1 VIKQLIGEMG
11 NFTQVRE
18 DESPAVQ
25 LGRFVLG
32 GIGWFSLRRRLA
44 PTSCCTWSGLFLPG
58 AVSRGWRNG
67 IIAVRLDV
75 VGGRVPCQLGHLV
88 SFSAVSAGTS

>member
-18 DESPAVQ
+18 DENPAMQ

-32 GIGWFSLRRRLA
+32 GIGWVLVAMAIS
-44 PTSCCTWSGLFLPG
+44 TYLFLY
-58 AVSRGWRNG
+58 
-67 IIAVRLDV
+67 
-75 VGGRVPCQLGHLV
+75 LV
-88 SFSAVSAGTS
+88 WIVITGSSK

>member
-1 VIKQLIGEMG
+1 MG

-32 GIGWFSLRRRLA
+32 GIGWLLVAAAIS
-44 PTSCCTWSGLFLPG
+44 TYLFLY
-58 AVSRGWRNG
+58 
-67 IIAVRLDV
+67 
-75 VGGRVPCQLGHLV
+75 LV
-88 SFSAVSAGTS
+88 WIVLAGSSK

>member
-1 VIKQLIGEMG
+1 MIKQLIGEMG

-32 GIGWFSLRRRLA
+32 GVGWVLVAAAIS
-44 PTSCCTWSGLFLPG
+44 TYLFLY
-58 AVSRGWRNG
+58 
-67 IIAVRLDV
+67 
-75 VGGRVPCQLGHLV
+75 LV
-88 SFSAVSAGTS
+88 WIVLAGSSK

>member
-32 GIGWFSLRRRLA
+32 GVGWVLVAAAISTYLMLYLVWIVLA
-44 PTSCCTWSGLFLPG
+44 GSSK
-58 AVSRGWRNG
+58 
-67 IIAVRLDV
+67 
-75 VGGRVPCQLGHLV
+75 
-88 SFSAVSAGTS
+88 